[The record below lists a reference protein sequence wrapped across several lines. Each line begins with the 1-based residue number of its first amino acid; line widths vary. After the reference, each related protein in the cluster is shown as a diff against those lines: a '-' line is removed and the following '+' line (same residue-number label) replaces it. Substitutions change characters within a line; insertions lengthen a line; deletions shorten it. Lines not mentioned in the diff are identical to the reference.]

1 MQGFVD
7 SNEIEASEEENVFHT
22 KTPLTL
28 KECRNAV
35 QNIFSGTT
43 CYDLIQQSAKVIVFE
58 KTIPCHMAFYALV
71 EHDANAAPIWDPARH
86 TFVAMMTVSD
96 YIRALRLCNAQ
107 NISMLE
113 FQQKSIAE
121 IMESSV
127 FQLEHPEF
135 SSVDAE
141 DSIQMMCYYFNRTQY
156 DYVPVV
162 NPDDGSLLSVLGYL
176 DILHLLDEAA
186 KQHPEYFEMS
196 LESMRVPVESSGVVT
211 APATTQVVDVLGMG
225 DKSSTIGGGG
235 GSKTQTGIP
244 ILDANGMVQG
254 IYHKTDVAFVVKA
267 GDPES
272 VLTNMNNLTVDDIFT
287 LHKKQESA
295 GERGRLA
302 SNLAVC
308 NVNDSIAS
316 VISSMMRARSNMIIV
331 CNEKEQYVGIVTV
344 RAIVSSFFDD

>member
-1 MQGFVD
+1 MQGYV
-7 SNEIEASEEENVFHT
+7 EENGMGTNEEDLFRT
-22 KTPLTL
+22 KTPMTL
-28 KECRNAV
+28 EECRNAV
-35 QNIFSGTT
+35 QSIFSGTT
-43 CYDLIQQSAKVIVFE
+43 CYDLISQSGKVIVFE

-71 EHDANAAPIWDPARH
+71 EHGANVAPIWDPVRH

-127 FQLEHPEF
+127 FQLEHPDF

-141 DSIQMMCYYFNRTQY
+141 DSVQMMCYYFNRTQY

-196 LESMRVPVESSGVVT
+196 LGSMSVPVESSGVAT
-211 APATTQVVDVLGMG
+211 APASTLLVDVLGMG
-225 DKSSTIGGGG
+225 DKSSSIGGSRVG
-235 GSKTQTGIP
+235 KTQTGIP
-244 ILDANGMVQG
+244 IIDVNGAVQG

-267 GDPES
+267 ADPES
-272 VLTNMNNLTVDDIFT
+272 VLANMNSLTVEDIFS

-295 GERGRLA
+295 GERGGLA
-302 SNLAVC
+302 SNLAIC
-308 NVNDSIAS
+308 GMNNSIAS
-316 VISSMMRARSNMIIV
+316 VLNSMMRARSNMVIV
-331 CNEKEQYVGIVTV
+331 CNEKQHYVGIVTV
-344 RAIVSSFFDD
+344 RAIVSSFFD

>member
-1 MQGFVD
+1 MEANDMGV
-7 SNEIEASEEENVFHT
+7 NEEDVFQT
-22 KTPLTL
+22 KTPMTIE
-28 KECRNAV
+28 ECRNAV
-35 QNIFSGTT
+35 QSIFSETT

-58 KTIPCHMAFYALV
+58 KTIPCHMAFYALI
-71 EHDANAAPIWDPARH
+71 EHDANVAPIWDPARH

-96 YIRALRLCNAQ
+96 YIRALTLCNAQ

-121 IMESSV
+121 IMDSSV

-135 SSVDAE
+135 SSLDAE

-186 KQHPEYFEMS
+186 KQHPEYFEMT
-196 LESMRVPVESSGVVT
+196 LEGMHVAVESSGVVT
-211 APATTQVVDVLGMG
+211 APASTLLVDVLGMG
-225 DKSSTIGGGG
+225 DRANTIEGSR
-235 GSKTQTGIP
+235 GSKMQTGIP
-244 ILDANGMVQG
+244 ILDVNGRVQG

-267 GDPES
+267 SDPES
-272 VLTNMNNLTVDDIFT
+272 VLTNMNSLTVEDIFA
-287 LHKKQESA
+287 LHKKQENA
-295 GERGRLA
+295 GERGRIA
-302 SNLAVC
+302 SNLAIC
-308 NVNDSIAS
+308 RLDNSIAS
-316 VISSMMRARSNMIIV
+316 VLNIMMRARSNMIVV

-344 RAIVSSFFDD
+344 RAIVSSFFD